1 MIESFIN
8 SNESIRY
15 LYALSEITNIIKFS
29 LFECIRN
36 LLKIIIIFN
45 RVKYL
50 QFYILVRISFINKI
64 K

>member
-1 MIESFIN
+1 MIELFVN
-8 SNESIRY
+8 SNENIRY

-36 LLKIIIIFN
+36 LLKAIMIFN
-45 RVKYL
+45 RVRYL
-50 QFYILVRISFINKI
+50 QSYILIKILFINEI

>member
-8 SNESIRY
+8 SNDSIRY
-15 LYALSEITNIIKFS
+15 LYVSKNVTKVIKFS
-29 LFECIRN
+29 LFKCIRN

-50 QFYILVRISFINKI
+50 QSCILIKTSLINEI